1 MADFAKIA
9 LPALLTGGS
18 AIAGGLNSRGG
29 TSVTDQTRTRVLSPV
44 QQLIEGMLGGT
55 LQKRLADP
63 TAGLEPVRTAGR
75 NKINAAYSGAPDAL
89 REKFLTGGGT
99 ASGRLDRAGRG
110 MEMARVGALS
120 GYESDFAKMILQR
133 EDDTLGLSE
142 RMLTNPAGERVQ
154 GTTTGPSN
162 MLGGS
167 VSGGLE
173 TATLLYSLNKLL
185 KAQTPRTG
193 TYNTSYDTGGY
204 GG

>member
-1 MADFAKIA
+1 
-9 LPALLTGGS
+9 
-18 AIAGGLNSRGG
+18 
-29 TSVTDQTRTRVLSPV
+29 V

-75 NKINAAYSGAPDAL
+75 NKINAGFSGAPDAL
-89 REKFLTGGGT
+89 REKYLTGGGT
-99 ASGRLDRAGRG
+99 SSGRLDRAGRG
-110 MEMARVGALS
+110 MEMARMGALS

-142 RMLTNPAGERVQ
+142 RFLLSPAGERVQ

-162 MLGGS
+162 VAGGAL
-167 VSGGLE
+167 SGGME
-173 TATLLYSLNKLL
+173 TATLLYALNKGL
-185 KAQTPRTG
+185 KARGNPNSSGNQG
-193 TYNTSYDTGGY
+193 FY